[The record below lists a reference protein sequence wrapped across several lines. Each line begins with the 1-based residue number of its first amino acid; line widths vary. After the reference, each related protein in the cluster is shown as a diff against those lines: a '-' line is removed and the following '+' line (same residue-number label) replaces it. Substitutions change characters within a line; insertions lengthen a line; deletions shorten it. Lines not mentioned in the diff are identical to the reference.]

1 MIATNLR
8 TIALSFDDIYDAIEY
23 KLGTVTKQI
32 GSIPSQ
38 IVQINGAGGY
48 TPHPI
53 ASPSNTISSKLAYLY
68 NLVSEIKTCI
78 IQSGVNVTGMS
89 NYAAAIRSIGAA
101 PAVHTFAIS
110 GLSTITG
117 ETAEY
122 LALYDNAS
130 VSATWLITAGNQY
143 ATISNGEITILS
155 GANNSSVT
163 IQASYNGLTA
173 TKTITI
179 TYESGTSY
187 TTETETETTVDPQTG
202 ATTETTTTTV
212 TTTDG
217 QGNTTTST
225 VVTETTTNQD
235 GSSST
240 TEAET
245 INNSDG
251 SSTSSSTTTNYD
263 ENGDVTGSTTN
274 TTNVAS
280 DGSSNSSTT
289 NYDENGDPT
298 DTENVLT
305 DVEGNVDTQDI
316 VYDEN
321 GDPTVTA
328 YTIDTTN
335 NPDGGKDITGDGV
348 NTGFYPFDGS
358 DGFELHIRFRS
369 VKTEQPNPPIVTDTE
384 DTGANYH
391 FTILCSKSPFQPWP
405 GFHIRWTLNKNNY
418 SSGNIVFGYK
428 ASTGSS
434 TNRNL
439 AISKNNNVYDYTIA
453 YDPLLKKYP
462 SKFRCQ
468 DNLNGAATIS
478 LNVNFEELNY
488 GFTLGYNINQQGQPY
503 RYSNV
508 EIYEFT
514 INKL

>member
-1 MIATNLR
+1 MIATNLLL
-8 TIALSFDDIYDAIEY
+8 IAQNFSDIYDAIEY
-23 KLGTVTKQI
+23 KLGSVTKEI
-32 GSIPSQ
+32 GLIPSQ

-48 TPHPI
+48 TPRPI
-53 ASPSNTISSKLAYLY
+53 ASPSDTRQSILTYLY
-68 NLVSEIKTCI
+68 NLVSEIRTCI

-89 NYAAAIRSIGAA
+89 NYAATIRSIGAA
-101 PAVHTFAIS
+101 PAVHTFVIS

-163 IQASYNGLTA
+163 IQASYNGLIA
-173 TKTITI
+173 TKTITV
-179 TYESGTSY
+179 TYESGTSS

-212 TTTDG
+212 TTTDE

-251 SSTSSSTTTNYD
+251 SSTSNSTTTNYD

-289 NYDENGDPT
+289 NYDENGDPIDKT
-298 DTENVLT
+298 NEAI
-305 DVEGNVDTQDI
+305 DVSGNVSTQDI
-316 VYDEN
+316 EYEN
-321 GDPTVTA
+321 GEPIVTG
-328 YTIDTTN
+328 YTIDTTE
-335 NPDGGKDITGDGV
+335 NPDGSKTFNEQGV
-348 NTGFYPFDGS
+348 NTEYYAFDLTRGFTAHIAFTMNYTQQPANQNENHHNILTMKRANPSPWYGFQLRQTSTNKYIILGTQFATGSNVNTNITGQAINGNSNFCKFD
-358 DGFELHIRFRS
+358 LTI
-369 VKTEQPNPPIVTDTE
+369 TYNPTVSSNKFVCYNNLT
-384 DTGANYH
+384 
-391 FTILCSKSPFQPWP
+391 
-405 GFHIRWTLNKNNY
+405 NKNVYTSNLTFPDIDELKY
-418 SSGNIVFGYK
+418 LKVTIGCAMDPDGN
-428 ASTGSS
+428 T
-434 TNRNL
+434 
-439 AISKNNNVYDYTIA
+439 
-453 YDPLLKKYP
+453 
-462 SKFRCQ
+462 
-468 DNLNGAATIS
+468 
-478 LNVNFEELNY
+478 
-488 GFTLGYNINQQGQPY
+488 Y
-503 RYSNV
+503 RYSNIDV
-508 EIYEFT
+508 LDFS
-514 INKL
+514 INRM